1 MVFTLWKINPSTRFV
16 PELVDDS
23 EPIGVLVGRRKEVFS
38 VVRAGNFKAPG
49 FVDDV
54 KDSIASSVV
63 AVVAASIT
71 DVLCGNEVG
80 RNELVVDDGDNGDD
94 DDDGDDGDDGDDD
107 DEGCDASS
115 EDTFVNEEL

>member
-1 MVFTLWKINPSTRFV
+1 
-16 PELVDDS
+16 
-23 EPIGVLVGRRKEVFS
+23 
-38 VVRAGNFKAPG
+38 
-49 FVDDV
+49 VDDV

-94 DDDGDDGDDGDDD
+94 DDDGDDGDDD

>member
-1 MVFTLWKINPSTRFV
+1 M
-16 PELVDDS
+16 
-23 EPIGVLVGRRKEVFS
+23 
-38 VVRAGNFKAPG
+38 
-49 FVDDV
+49 DDV

-71 DVLCGNEVG
+71 DVLCANEVG

-115 EDTFVNEEL
+115 EDTFF